1 MTNLHQE
8 YYPPIVLLSFAVSF
22 LGAYVGISLAEIFRV
37 KVIDTCKN
45 SSDQGFIH
53 YFYLFLMALSLG
65 GVAIWCMHF
74 IGMQAV
80 SLHHP
85 VGGMVSM
92 EFNFGLSMAS
102 LIAVVL
108 TVFVGL
114 VIASRDRMFCKTK
127 TEIIEMFMNDAKQL
141 SIAEIRK
148 ITATRM
154 LVLIATKELGT
165 LVAGGVTTSAGV
177 CIMHYVGMA
186 SMVFDGQIH
195 WNAGLVALSVVIA
208 MMEWLRMAS
217 AFIMAL
223 AVNGMHYTGMVA
235 ATFVDRSG
243 AHSQG
248 HDLMGATVSESRSF
262 IAVLIVANIVVWLLA
277 HVAFSSSR
285 ESVNEKSKR
294 LREAQE
300 VFRRMAEATASNGQS
315 AAPSV
320 QRLLEH
326 YLKKEAKRK
335 QEEEAK
341 ALASISH
348 TIKASDRTDRVESQ
362 FSVSRDSQADA
373 KHPLPP
379 LTSTS
384 IAEEA
389 EVSPAELV

>member
-1 MTNLHQE
+1 
-8 YYPPIVLLSFAVSF
+8 
-22 LGAYVGISLAEIFRV
+22 
-37 KVIDTCKN
+37 
-45 SSDQGFIH
+45 
-53 YFYLFLMALSLG
+53 
-65 GVAIWCMHF
+65 
-74 IGMQAV
+74 
-80 SLHHP
+80 
-85 VGGMVSM
+85 
-92 EFNFGLSMAS
+92 
-102 LIAVVL
+102 
-108 TVFVGL
+108 
-114 VIASRDRMFCKTK
+114 
-127 TEIIEMFMNDAKQL
+127 
-141 SIAEIRK
+141 
-148 ITATRM
+148 
-154 LVLIATKELGT
+154 
-165 LVAGGVTTSAGV
+165 
-177 CIMHYVGMA
+177 MA

-195 WNAGLVALSVVIA
+195 WNVGLLALSVVIA
-208 MMEWLRMAS
+208 MVASTAAFWILFRLLSIFPEMEWLRMAS

-348 TIKASDRTDRVESQ
+348 TMYVRWQALFGRGGVAPANDGVSVMSYISGNNNSNNDSHINNSRISGVDVKGGPRSKASDRTDRVESQ

>member
-1 MTNLHQE
+1 
-8 YYPPIVLLSFAVSF
+8 
-22 LGAYVGISLAEIFRV
+22 
-37 KVIDTCKN
+37 
-45 SSDQGFIH
+45 
-53 YFYLFLMALSLG
+53 
-65 GVAIWCMHF
+65 
-74 IGMQAV
+74 
-80 SLHHP
+80 
-85 VGGMVSM
+85 
-92 EFNFGLSMAS
+92 
-102 LIAVVL
+102 
-108 TVFVGL
+108 
-114 VIASRDRMFCKTK
+114 MFCKTK

-208 MMEWLRMAS
+208 MVASTAAFWILFRLLSIFPEMEWLRMAS

-235 ATFVDRSG
+235 AEFVDATGSHG
-243 AHSQG
+243 QG

-262 IAVLIVANIVVWLLA
+262 MAVLIVANIVVWLLA

-300 VFRRMAEATASNGQS
+300 VFRRMAEATANGQ
-315 AAPSV
+315 AAPNTIH
-320 QRLLEH
+320 RLLEH

-335 QEEEAK
+335 QAEQTK
-341 ALASISH
+341 ALASVSH
-348 TIKASDRTDRVESQ
+348 TLYVRCMGLLGRTGVAPDPDGASVMSYLSGVSGVGNDSQINNSRISAGSHPKVGSRGKASDKTDAQSHVSHVSRESGAIDIKMPLAAVES
-362 FSVSRDSQADA
+362 
-373 KHPLPP
+373 
-379 LTSTS
+379 TSM
-384 IAEEA
+384 AEE
-389 EVSPAELV
+389 EISPAEMV